1 MDGTFVRTS
10 VTVDEA
16 VAILLGWASGPI
28 LFAALDHALSDEEQ
42 EVLDSATFSLADEL
56 ERQECQHEF
65 DLEEARD
72 AGASQAVI
80 AERRAAIQRH
90 RELVGLANTYL
101 CAVND
106 EINKGEQSGL
116 RVDRAASNSAYTYLT
131 LTSLDEWAR
140 NRYQKSILAF
150 AGNQAPIAAKTEPK
164 PQAEP
169 EPCRPVVRKKLR
181 DQEEAIL
188 AAIRELGH
196 SPQSLPRNIPG
207 KSGVK
212 AATRNALKGNQLF
225 TANGAFDKAWERCRA
240 DGSIAD
246 SV

>member
-28 LFAALDHALSDEEQ
+28 LFTSPDHDLSDEEQ

-101 CAVND
+101 CAIND

-116 RVDRAASNSAYTYLT
+116 RVDRAASNSAYTYIT

-140 NRYQKSILAF
+140 ARYAKEILK
-150 AGNQAPIAAKTEPK
+150 AASTPS
-164 PQAEP
+164 
-169 EPCRPVVRKKLR
+169 PVVVEVESEKPHFRRKLR
-181 DQEEAIL
+181 DQEETIL
-188 AAIRELGH
+188 DALVRLGH
-196 SPQSLPRNIPG
+196 SPRALPRNTPG

-212 AATRNALKGNQLF
+212 AAAKSALKGNQLF
-225 TANGAFDKAWERCRA
+225 TAKGAFDKAWERCRA

>member
-28 LFAALDHALSDEEQ
+28 LFTSPDHDLSDEEQ

-90 RELVGLANTYL
+90 REIVGLANTYL
-101 CAVND
+101 CAIND

-116 RVDRAASNSAYTYLT
+116 RVDRAASNSAYTYIT
-131 LTSLDEWAR
+131 LTSLDDWATTR
-140 NRYQKSILAF
+140 FQTSILA
-150 AGNQAPIAAKTEPK
+150 QARKQSQIADN
-164 PQAEP
+164 AEP
-169 EPCRPVVRKKLR
+169 VRPAVRRKMR
-181 DQEEAIL
+181 DQEHAIL
-188 AAIRELGH
+188 HALVELGYT
-196 SPQSLPRNIPG
+196 PESLPRNTPG
-207 KSGVK
+207 KPGVK
-212 AATRNALKGNQLF
+212 SRTRAALSGNPLF
-225 TANGAFDKAWERCRA
+225 TAERAFDKAWEQLRN